1 MTTILRLTR
10 PLYLAFAV
18 LAYILGVS
26 LADYLA
32 IPFDTAAF
40 WLGLFGVILA
50 QTAMSLLAEAFRPTS
65 DPLLPEET
73 FAQRKSL
80 RDSLLYIS
88 YGALAALAVI
98 CFVLYVQGR
107 MSPQA
112 LLFEGLSLLLVLI
125 LGVPPVRLVSRG
137 FGELT
142 LATHL
147 GYVIPSLGFLLQAG
161 EYHRLLGVVTFP
173 LTAMGLACLIALSFQ
188 TFAQD
193 RKFNRR
199 TLLVSVGWERAVPL
213 HNILIAATYFIFL
226 ASILLGFSFGL
237 LWPAFLTLPFAL
249 LQIALLRNIALGNKP
264 AWTPLTVTAIAVHGL
279 TIYFLIWT
287 FWLR

>member
-10 PLYLAFAV
+10 PLYLAFAA

-32 IPFDTAAF
+32 IPFDAAAF

-50 QTAMSLLAEAFRPTS
+50 QTAMSLLAEVFRPTS

-98 CFVLYVQGR
+98 CFVLYVQGH

-125 LGVPPVRLVSRG
+125 LGVPPVRLISRG
-137 FGELT
+137 FGELA

-147 GYVIPSLGFLLQAG
+147 GYIIPSLGFLLQAG

-173 LTAMGLACLIALSFQ
+173 LTALGLACLIALSFQ

-213 HNILIAATYFIFL
+213 HNILIVATYFIFL

-249 LQIALLRNIALGNKP
+249 LQIALLRNIAAGNKP

>member
-264 AWTPLTVTAIAVHGL
+264 AWTPLTVTAIAVYCL
-279 TIYFLIWT
+279 SFYFLIWT